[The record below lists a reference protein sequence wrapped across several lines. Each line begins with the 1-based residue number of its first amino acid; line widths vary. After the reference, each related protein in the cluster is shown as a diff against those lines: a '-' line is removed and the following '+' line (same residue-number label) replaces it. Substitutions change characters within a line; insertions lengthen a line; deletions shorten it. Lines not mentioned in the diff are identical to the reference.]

1 MAQKQTNKGN
11 APAAFYRGRGMA
23 IGAGLG
29 LIMGLL
35 MFDQIA
41 VGLVLGVAAGLGIG
55 SMVDLQAGKRGE

>member
-1 MAQKQTNKGN
+1 
-11 APAAFYRGRGMA
+11 MA

-35 MFDQIA
+35 MIDQIA

>member
-1 MAQKQTNKGN
+1 MAQKQTNQGK
-11 APAAFYRGRGMA
+11 APAALYGGRGMA

-35 MFDQIA
+35 MIDQIA

-55 SMVDLQAGKRGE
+55 SMVDLQAGKRGG